1 MLLKLASRPAV
12 PAAGAAVVPSS
23 NIFSLNC
30 LFHNYRS
37 FLHQA
42 PYTIVLVV
50 SKSNVTCD
58 NKLHIWSLAPCLN
71 GRSYVYLT
79 IGDWRAWSRRG
90 GRQPEWLAS
99 HWSVSNLANLFPV
112 AKDERLPITGVSLS
126 ASQLA
131 SQSYQL

>member
-1 MLLKLASRPAV
+1 MLLKLASRPAA
-12 PAAGAAVVPSS
+12 PAAGAAVVPNS

-37 FLHQA
+37 ILHQA

-58 NKLHIWSLAPCLN
+58 NKLHIWSLAPGLN
-71 GRSYVYLT
+71 GRSYALLT
-79 IGDWRAWSRRG
+79 IGDWRASSRVG
-90 GRQPEWLAS
+90 GRQPGRQAS
-99 HWSVSNLANLFPV
+99 HWSVSNLSHLFPV
-112 AKDERLPITGVSLS
+112 ATDERLPITGVSVS
-126 ASQLA
+126 ASQAA